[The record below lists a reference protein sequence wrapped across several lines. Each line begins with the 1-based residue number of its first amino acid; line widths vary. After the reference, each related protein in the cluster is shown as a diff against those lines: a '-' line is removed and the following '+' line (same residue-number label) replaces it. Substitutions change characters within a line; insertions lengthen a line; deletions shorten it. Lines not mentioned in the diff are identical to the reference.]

1 MKIPDYATGKLVDN
15 SKPEE
20 KVRQEYEQIL
30 VEDYAYL
37 KKELDIEVK
46 IPRGS
51 GFYPDK
57 ADIVIYRTK
66 DGREPTKDIFGIVE
80 TKRKERKDGLNQV
93 KSYMTATSAEW
104 GVWTERR

>member
-1 MKIPDYATGKLVDN
+1 MKTPDHATGKLVDI

-20 KVRQEYEQIL
+20 TVRQEYEQIL

-37 KKELDIEVK
+37 KEEIDIEVK

-51 GFYPDK
+51 GFYSDK

-66 DGREPTKDIFGIVE
+66 DGRDSAKDIFGIVE

-93 KSYMTATSAEW
+93 KS
-104 GVWTERR
+104 